1 MLYWI
6 GYQVRGDKVINF
18 SFKHLK
24 GVVEKFRQA
33 KILVIGDVM
42 LDEFIWGKVS
52 RISPESPVPVVD
64 VHSESVMLGGAANV
78 AANLQNLGAKAY
90 LAGVIGKDR
99 AGETVK
105 KELRKRKVSEEGL
118 ILDGKR
124 KTTLKSRLIAHSQQ
138 VARMDRENREEIK
151 GTSFNQLTGYV
162 KSLIPKIDAV
172 IISDYGKGVVSRKL
186 LQELLPLLRAA
197 RKYIT
202 VDPKLG
208 NFFNYRQVTLIT
220 PNQQEVER
228 ALGVE
233 IRNELNL
240 FSAGKEI
247 LKRLNCESLLVT
259 RGEGGM
265 TLFEPNRKPVNIP
278 TVAREVYDV
287 TGAGDTVISTLTLA
301 LVVGISKKEAA
312 HLANLAAGIVVGE
325 VGTVTLNPKELLEAI
340 ESEESSE

>member
-1 MLYWI
+1 MVNL
-6 GYQVRGDKVINF
+6 

-24 GVVEKFRQA
+24 GVVEKFRRA

-52 RISPESPVPVVD
+52 RISPEAPVPVVD

-78 AANLQNLGAKAY
+78 AANLKSLGAKTY

-105 KELRKRKVSEEGL
+105 KELRKRKISEEAL
-118 ILDGKR
+118 VVDGKK
-124 KTTLKSRLIAHSQQ
+124 KTILKSRLIAHSQQ
-138 VARMDRENREEIK
+138 VVRMDRENREEIK
-151 GTSFNQLTGYV
+151 GASLNQLTGYV

-172 IISDYGKGVVSRKL
+172 IISDYGKGVISRKL
-186 LQELLPLLRAA
+186 LQEVLPLLRAA

-202 VDPKLG
+202 VDPKLA
-208 NFFNYRQVTLIT
+208 NFFNYRRVTLIT

-233 IRNELNL
+233 IKNELNL

-247 LKRLNCESLLVT
+247 LQRLNCKSLLVT
-259 RGEGGM
+259 RGEEGM
-265 TLFEPNRKPVNIP
+265 TLFEPNRKPVNIS
-278 TVAREVYDV
+278 TVAREVYAV
-287 TGAGDTVISTLTLA
+287 TGAGDTVISALTLA
-301 LVVGISKKEAA
+301 LVAGLSKKEAA
-312 HLANLAAGIVVGE
+312 QLANLAAGIVVGE
-325 VGTVTLNPKELLEAI
+325 VGTATLNPGELLEAI
-340 ESEESSE
+340 ELEESGG